1 MCSSLLGLVASTFSA
16 RALAS
21 FNEENPSSRS
31 LLPKRACTGILIL
44 PTSHTVR
51 TGGAPVVG
59 GGRGSTLYSGLCV
72 EAPPERGTF
81 FRSKVYE
88 RVVILL
94 VEVYKRVGC
103 YSPLDGRV
111 TPPPPAVCHRYPFIH
126 LGDKRQSGVKLTCL
140 RKQRDRR
147 GLNPRPLDSEFEV
160 LTAWPH
166 TPPLITIQIT
176 TVLHLF

>member
-1 MCSSLLGLVASTFSA
+1 MCSSLLGPVASTFSA

-59 GGRGSTLYSGLCV
+59 GGGSTLYSGLYV

-81 FRSKVYE
+81 FRPKVYE

-94 VEVYKRVGC
+94 VEVYERVGC
-103 YSPLDGRV
+103 YPGWEGYPPSSMSPV
-111 TPPPPAVCHRYPFIH
+111 PIYTP
-126 LGDKRQSGVKLTCL
+126 G
-140 RKQRDRR
+140 
-147 GLNPRPLDSEFEV
+147 
-160 LTAWPH
+160 
-166 TPPLITIQIT
+166 
-176 TVLHLF
+176 

>member
-1 MCSSLLGLVASTFSA
+1 MCSSLLSLVASTFSA

-31 LLPKRACTGILIL
+31 LLPKRAYTGILIL

-59 GGRGSTLYSGLCV
+59 GGGGGGGSTLYSGLYV

-81 FRSKVYE
+81 FRPKVYE

-111 TPPPPAVCHRYPFIH
+111 TPPHQQYVTGTH
-126 LGDKRQSGVKLTCL
+126 LYTWVIRDKV
-140 RKQRDRR
+140 
-147 GLNPRPLDSEFEV
+147 E
-160 LTAWPH
+160 
-166 TPPLITIQIT
+166 
-176 TVLHLF
+176 

>member
-1 MCSSLLGLVASTFSA
+1 MCSSLLGPVASTFSA

-31 LLPKRACTGILIL
+31 LLLKRACTSILIL
-44 PTSHTVR
+44 ATSHTVR

-59 GGRGSTLYSGLCV
+59 GGGGGSTLYSGLYV

-81 FRSKVYE
+81 FRPKVYE

-94 VEVYKRVGC
+94 VEVYERVGC

-111 TPPPPAVCHRYPFIH
+111 TPPAVCHRYPFIH

-140 RKQRDRR
+140 RKQCDRG

-166 TPPLITIQIT
+166 MPPLITIQIT

>member
-1 MCSSLLGLVASTFSA
+1 MCSSLLGPVASTFSA

-21 FNEENPSSRS
+21 FNEEKPSSRS
-31 LLPKRACTGILIL
+31 LLLKRACTGILIL
-44 PTSHTVR
+44 ATSHTVR
-51 TGGAPVVG
+51 TGGAAVVG
-59 GGRGSTLYSGLCV
+59 GGGGGSTLYSGLYV

-81 FRSKVYE
+81 FRPKVYE

-94 VEVYKRVGC
+94 VEVYERVGC

-111 TPPPPAVCHRYPFIH
+111 TPPAVCHRYPFIH

-140 RKQRDRR
+140 RKQCDRR

-166 TPPLITIQIT
+166 MPPLITIQIT

>member
-1 MCSSLLGLVASTFSA
+1 M
-16 RALAS
+16 
-21 FNEENPSSRS
+21 
-31 LLPKRACTGILIL
+31 
-44 PTSHTVR
+44 
-51 TGGAPVVG
+51 
-59 GGRGSTLYSGLCV
+59 

-81 FRSKVYE
+81 FRPKVYE

-111 TPPPPAVCHRYPFIH
+111 TPPAVCHRYPFIH